1 MKSAES
7 SIYLDVYSCI
17 RAINKRYG
25 LKRQIDIALLNAIYA
40 AYLDGANLRVI
51 DILLL
56 EDLASQATIHSALQ
70 GLKKLKLVDTKI
82 DSNDGRSKFVLPS
95 KLALKRL
102 KECDSA
108 IQKCCRE

>member
-51 DILLL
+51 DILLF
-56 EDLASQATIHSALQ
+56 ED
-70 GLKKLKLVDTKI
+70 GLSGNYSFSSTRAKK
-82 DSNDGRSKFVLPS
+82 
-95 KLALKRL
+95 A
-102 KECDSA
+102 
-108 IQKCCRE
+108 